1 MNQYPDIDRR
11 EYGKLEAQVAQ
22 LVSDVSALEKTV
34 RDMHDMMQQASG
46 GWRTIMMFSGVS
58 ATIAGTASWII
69 AHIRYS
75 P

>member
-1 MNQYPDIDRR
+1 MTEYAIDRR
-11 EYGKLEAQVAQ
+11 DYGKLEAQVAQ
-22 LVSDVSALEKTV
+22 LTEDVRTLKDTV
-34 RDMHDMMQQASG
+34 KNMHDMMERASG

-69 AHIRYS
+69 SHVRIA

>member
-1 MNQYPDIDRR
+1 MNSDQIDRR
-11 EYGKLEAQVAQ
+11 DYGKLEAQVAQ
-22 LVSDVSALEKTV
+22 LTEDVRTLKDTV
-34 RDMHDMMQQASG
+34 KDMHDMMERASG

-58 ATIAGTASWII
+58 ATIAGTASWIL